1 MLEFQPVR
9 VLSPTSNV
17 SAAPLVLD
25 SPHSGKNYPADFDH
39 AVNFAHLRRAE
50 DTDVDDLF
58 GTAPSLGA
66 AMVCAEFPR
75 SYIDPNRRLEDIDPS
90 MIMGRWLGKV
100 DASPKTK
107 SGIGLIWKVLD
118 DGSPMYARA
127 LSVAEVQAR
136 IANCYAPYWDALIVQ
151 IENVFAMHGRV
162 FHINCHS
169 MPAAAGPISWVAPGT
184 KFADVV
190 LGNRD
195 ASTCAPEFTA
205 MLLEAFQR
213 EGLSVAINDPYK
225 GVELVKRFGRP
236 NENRHSIQV
245 EINRRLYMHEPTRER
260 TADYPKLKA
269 LIGRVLQSVV
279 AFSRT

>member
-9 VLSPTSNV
+9 VLLPTSNV

-90 MIMGRWLGKV
+90 MIVGRWLGKV

-127 LSVAEVQAR
+127 LSVAEVQGR
-136 IANCYAPYWDALIVQ
+136 IANCYAPYWDALIAQ
-151 IENVFAMHGRV
+151 IENVFATHGRV

-195 ASTCAPEFTA
+195 GSTCEPEFTA

-260 TADYPKLKA
+260 TADYPKLRA
-269 LIGRVLQSVV
+269 LIRRVLQSAV
-279 AFSRT
+279 AFSKT

>member
-9 VLSPTSNV
+9 VLSPTSNASPV
-17 SAAPLVLD
+17 PLVLD
-25 SPHSGKNYPADFDH
+25 SPHSGQNYPADFDH
-39 AVNFAHLRRAE
+39 AVDVAHLRRAE

-58 GTAPSLGA
+58 GAAPSLGA

-90 MIMGRWLGKV
+90 MIAGRWLGKV

-127 LSVAEVQAR
+127 LSVTEVRAR
-136 IANCYAPYWDALIVQ
+136 IANCYAPYWAALTAQ
-151 IENVFAMHGRV
+151 IENVFASHGRV

-169 MPAAAGPISWVAPGT
+169 MPAAAGPISWVAQGT

-205 MLLEAFQR
+205 MLREAFER

-236 NENRHSIQV
+236 IENRHSIQV

-260 TADYPKLKA
+260 TADYPKLKTV
-269 LIGRVLQSVV
+269 IERVLQRAV
-279 AFSRT
+279 AFSST